1 MVHPR
6 KSIHRSTGKQRSNRL
21 QFILKP
27 LQNHTL
33 LVWSILAVLAI
44 GIGYEALSILLNPG
58 EIEPEEAIAEV
69 TEEAE
74 PIEEIEEPEVNSTVS
89 WLWLGAI
96 ALGSGGLFVLWKS
109 LQNPNAHKR
118 ASLNRRQRRG
128 TPLLLEKPQPLRVQV
143 SQRQPIT
150 PSSPD
155 QFTPQTAPLEPQNP
169 AEVIP
174 SAELTSPPNQP
185 QKPVT
190 FDVNPTA
197 KPFQHSSLQ
206 VPNFPKLTPDIPQG
220 STPKVVRKTPPQEYP
235 DRNIRKSS

>member
-27 LQNHTL
+27 IQNHTL
-33 LVWSILAVLAI
+33 LVWSILAVLVI

-58 EIEPEEAIAEV
+58 DIEPEEAIAEV

-74 PIEEIEEPEVNSTVS
+74 SIEAIEEPGVNSTIP
-89 WLWLGAI
+89 WPWLGAI

-128 TPLLLEKPQPLRVQV
+128 TPLLLEKPKPLRVQV

-150 PSSPD
+150 SFSPD
-155 QFTPQTAPLEPQNP
+155 QFTPQTASLEPQNP
-169 AEVIP
+169 PEVI
-174 SAELTSPPNQP
+174 SELTSLPNPP

-197 KPFQHSSLQ
+197 KSFQHSSLQ

-220 STPKVVRKTPPQEYP
+220 SAPKAVRKTPPQEYP
-235 DRNIRKSS
+235 DQNIRKSS